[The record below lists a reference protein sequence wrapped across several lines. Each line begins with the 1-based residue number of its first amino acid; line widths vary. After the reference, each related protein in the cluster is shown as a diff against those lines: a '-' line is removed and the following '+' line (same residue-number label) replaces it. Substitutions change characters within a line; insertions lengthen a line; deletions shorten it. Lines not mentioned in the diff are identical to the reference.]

1 MNNLQ
6 ITDVTLSASNSNDS
20 PTNATIK
27 ADDLNLQNLV
37 DRQSRNGASS
47 PPIPNINRSRTT
59 SNDGLTTINRSRTE
73 SNTSLNN
80 SGNNNISSN
89 QNGNPGGSADTR
101 RRITKLSKVR
111 EREKVPRLVEYF
123 VVVSSL
129 PVDNNNH
136 NQDGSGIGG
145 DGGKR
150 EMQYSG
156 MPPASPKRKNVT
168 KVIPT
173 PLSPRSTGTSPSNPS
188 NNNSNNNSSS
198 NEVKLD
204 GTEFIPKVRQKLQL
218 CTMVTDSNCEHVL
231 K

>member
-37 DRQSRNGASS
+37 DRQSRNNNGASS

-59 SNDGLTTINRSRTE
+59 SSDGLTTINRSRTE

-80 SGNNNISSN
+80 TQGSS
-89 QNGNPGGSADTR
+89 NPGGSADTR

-129 PVDNNNH
+129 PVDNSNTDNG
-136 NQDGSGIGG
+136 GSGSGG
-145 DGGKR
+145 D
-150 EMQYSG
+150 MQYSG

-168 KVIPT
+168 KV
-173 PLSPRSTGTSPSNPS
+173 RDR
-188 NNNSNNNSSS
+188 
-198 NEVKLD
+198 K
-204 GTEFIPKVRQKLQL
+204 FKF
-218 CTMVTDSNCEHVL
+218 TDSLFDLCSMFMYRVVVVCVWL
-231 K
+231 CGISLYCAYD

>member
-37 DRQSRNGASS
+37 DRQSRNNNGASS
-47 PPIPNINRSRTT
+47 PPVPNINRSRTT
-59 SNDGLTTINRSRTE
+59 SSDGLTTINRSRTE

-80 SGNNNISSN
+80 ISSTN
-89 QNGNPGGSADTR
+89 QGGNPGGSADTR

-129 PVDNNNH
+129 PVGNNN

-173 PLSPRSTGTSPSNPS
+173 PLSPRTSETSPSNPS